1 MGYAGH
7 FLKNGA
13 CDQPA
18 GKVAKGLS
26 LPASENM
33 SHLKGVAPAGFHSI
47 HGMAD
52 KDTVFSMDELV
63 VFEEA
68 SILPYAIVEYSFNK
82 K

>member
-1 MGYAGH
+1 
-7 FLKNGA
+7 
-13 CDQPA
+13 
-18 GKVAKGLS
+18 
-26 LPASENM
+26 M

-68 SILPYAIVEYSFNK
+68 SILPYAIVEYLFNK